1 MHLKPHHDPGIS
13 FNPLACRVSQKCHP
27 SHVLNFMHFH
37 LNGKDKMMHEVKYTA
52 IISSSCASSLN
63 VTPLNV
69 SHRSFAAAVQRM
81 DSEILRN
88 LATVLTPENILPSL
102 AGIPDVD
109 WVNFM
114 THGQGGGVIRMTDQG
129 RGVDFVEAR
138 DVSKRV

>member
-13 FNPLACRVSQKCHP
+13 FNPMACRVSQICHP
-27 SHVLNFMHFH
+27 SHVFNVMHFH
-37 LNGKDKMMHEVKYTA
+37 LYGINTMVHDVTYIA
-52 IISSSCASSLN
+52 FVSSSCASSLN

-88 LATVLTPENILPSL
+88 LATLLIPENILPSL

-114 THGQGGGVIRMTDQG
+114 AMVKGGGTLVPMGGGSELLSTK
-129 RGVDFVEAR
+129 AR
-138 DVSKRV
+138 LGGM